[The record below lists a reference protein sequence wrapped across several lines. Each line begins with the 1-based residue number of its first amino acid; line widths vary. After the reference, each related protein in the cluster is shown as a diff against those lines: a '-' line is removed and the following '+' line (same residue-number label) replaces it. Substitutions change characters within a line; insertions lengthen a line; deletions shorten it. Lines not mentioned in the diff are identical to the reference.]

1 MKDNNNGNYFHDLN
15 ELKAFEKVDA
25 KVSAKYVPIYTS
37 AVIEAMSPEFTLDYG
52 QKIFKTWS
60 AHYAMLNNKAGD
72 TIKITNSFDRKWA
85 FGFQLI
91 TKEGF
96 TVRVGLDRIVHIGS
110 KAKEFNETFKDQKED
125 ILKAI
130 KNAATFAT
138 TLKNTKVQP
147 ALQEKITSIVF
158 RKSIATKG
166 FQTLTNDA
174 DVLQENA
181 KNGMSVT
188 GYILATLKAFEKGN
202 YTVTNQGTKKV
213 GGKTKS
219 VFNRTQTESLLMDLI
234 EDEFIEYL
242 L

>member
-1 MKDNNNGNYFHDLN
+1 MKTENNGNYFHDLN
-15 ELKAFEKVDA
+15 ELKAFERVDGN
-25 KVSAKYVPIYTS
+25 VSKKYVPIYTS
-37 AVIEAMSPEFTLDYG
+37 AVIEAMAPEFTLDYG
-52 QKIFKTWS
+52 HRVFKTWS
-60 AHYAMLNNKAGD
+60 AHYAMLNNEAGD
-72 TIKITNSFDRKWA
+72 TIKITNSFDRRWA

-96 TVRVGLDRIVHIGS
+96 TVRVGLDRIVHIGA

-138 TLKNTKVQP
+138 TLQNTKVQP
-147 ALQEKITSIVF
+147 ALQEKITDIVF
-158 RKSIATKG
+158 RKSIGTKG
-166 FQTLTNDA
+166 FQSLTNDA
-174 DVLQENA
+174 DVLQENS

-219 VFNRTQTESLLMDLI
+219 IFNRTQTESLLMDLI
-234 EDEFIEYL
+234 EDEFEYYL